1 MVNLFCNVL
10 NVIIPKLLNYN
21 EWVEGFNLWNVGW
34 TYGFQLPILSKVFVT
49 EPIWIGGVI
58 STFIYGFALLLGAY
72 LVLFVI
78 IFIRNLSSILNKVV
92 VYTKD
97 TTY

>member
-1 MVNLFCNVL
+1 M
-10 NVIIPKLLNYN
+10 
-21 EWVEGFNLWNVGW
+21 
-34 TYGFQLPILSKVFVT
+34 FVT

-78 IFIRNLSSILNKVV
+78 IFIRNLSSKLNKVV